1 MPVLP
6 SQEIATRFKEKW
18 MKLHPEDQD
27 NVNGAVHLDDSLTS
41 LQWLQDFTIVSVS
54 LESLPGSTC
63 QPYHLPQLSHLH
75 PQGSDSPSSPP
86 AGDTAASGMPQ
97 SAGSP
102 ITSSASANRTSYY
115 SLQPTVTN
123 NHHQITVPAKSLDE
137 VDFNTNHEVK
147 PPYSYATL
155 ICMAMQ
161 AGKKNKITLS
171 AIYNWITENF
181 CYYRHAET
189 SWQNSIRHNLSLN
202 KCFMKVPRQKNEP
215 GKGGFWQIDPQYADM
230 FVNGVFK
237 RKRMSAIHFNTQ
249 RHSKTQG
256 SSRNRKTQEYHQHFP
271 QAHYTVSHRGAG
283 AGNRRK
289 LGGTKWETVHKSPL
303 LTPDLMEP
311 EALKGELDWAMVFD
325 DVLNGS
331 SNNFEDLDIN
341 LALNSLGCKVELSQ
355 QDQGRAWH
363 LGRWCSGGADR
374 DHQQACRYMEV
385 TTMGCYSMEEI
396 QQHLNL
402 TGLQQPLPLAVH
414 PQHFEELTL
423 FPDEQQRH
431 PWEELKE
438 EVQAVPITL
447 DHSLSFREGFFT
459 EMQPWG
465 TAESYM

>member
-1 MPVLP
+1 MNYIL
-6 SQEIATRFKEKW
+6 F
-18 MKLHPEDQD
+18 
-27 NVNGAVHLDDSLTS
+27 
-41 LQWLQDFTIVSVS
+41 
-54 LESLPGSTC
+54 
-63 QPYHLPQLSHLH
+63 
-75 PQGSDSPSSPP
+75 SP
-86 AGDTAASGMPQ
+86 
-97 SAGSP
+97 
-102 ITSSASANRTSYY
+102 
-115 SLQPTVTN
+115 
-123 NHHQITVPAKSLDE
+123 
-137 VDFNTNHEVK
+137 
-147 PPYSYATL
+147 
-155 ICMAMQ
+155 
-161 AGKKNKITLS
+161 
-171 AIYNWITENF
+171 
-181 CYYRHAET
+181 
-189 SWQNSIRHNLSLN
+189 QNSIRHNLSLN

-237 RKRMSAIHFNTQ
+237 RRRMPDIHFNTQ
-249 RHSKTQG
+249 RHNKTQG

-341 LALNSLGCKVELSQ
+341 LALNSLDCKVELSQ
-355 QDQGRAWH
+355 QDQGRDWH
-363 LGRWCSGGADR
+363 LGKWCSGGADR

-431 PWEELKE
+431 PWEELKG

-447 DHSLSFREGFFT
+447 DHSLSFCEGFFT

-465 TAESYM
+465 TAESYV